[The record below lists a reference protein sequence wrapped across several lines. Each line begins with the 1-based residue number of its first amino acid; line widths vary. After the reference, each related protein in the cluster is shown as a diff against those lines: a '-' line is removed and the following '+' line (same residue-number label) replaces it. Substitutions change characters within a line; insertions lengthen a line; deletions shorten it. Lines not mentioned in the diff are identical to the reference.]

1 MTLAIGCVVDLPAPV
16 HAGEVEID
24 ISFNQSFD
32 RVEPRPGL
40 TTTRYEMA
48 ITLSSGG
55 TVTHSERKSNIRN
68 AQIFAVDKTMRLGK
82 NEKLEWRVLDKD
94 SLINIYDYKS
104 FSRAILVTVHGT
116 NCTAQIDFE
125 LKPGFSDYEY
135 RSQPLGVPGVAR
147 SVRADGVSC
156 TIGPSRPG

>member
-1 MTLAIGCVVDLPAPV
+1 
-16 HAGEVEID
+16 
-24 ISFNQSFD
+24 
-32 RVEPRPGL
+32 
-40 TTTRYEMA
+40 
-48 ITLSSGG
+48 
-55 TVTHSERKSNIRN
+55 
-68 AQIFAVDKTMRLGK
+68 MRLGK
-82 NEKLEWRVLDKD
+82 NEKLEWRVVDKD

-135 RSQPLGVPGVAR
+135 RSQPSAVPAVAR
-147 SVRADGVSC
+147 SVRADSVSC